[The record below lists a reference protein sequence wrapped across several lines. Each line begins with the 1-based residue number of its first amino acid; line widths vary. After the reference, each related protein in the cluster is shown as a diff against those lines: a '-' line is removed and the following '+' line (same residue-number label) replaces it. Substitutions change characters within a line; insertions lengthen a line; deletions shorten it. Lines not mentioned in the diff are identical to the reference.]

1 MDWKEWPQRKLV
13 GTIIVGLG
21 IASFGVGALVSTTV
35 KTDPN
40 GRFQFAGITSP
51 FPNGSHSG
59 SSNTIGAPSAVSTL
73 ITNPP
78 SPQRTEALQKFA
90 NAAQPSLDRNRARYL
105 LAHTALEAGQAQ
117 AAIDHLKDLETQ
129 YRPMAASVLLQRGRA
144 YEAAGQ
150 KEPAIAAY
158 QSILQQFPKDPAA
171 AEALFNLGKILGKS
185 GEQHGEQHWD
195 QAIAQFPSHPRAID
209 IAKLRLQEN
218 PKQDSP
224 KLFPMQLHLAK
235 YDYETRDY
243 ASRTEKF
250 LQTYSKQ
257 LKPEDWAAIAFG
269 LWENQKY
276 DLAAAAYARAPE
288 TALTAYR
295 AARGLHLTGQSGSQQ
310 RYQAVVQKYPK
321 TPEAGLAL
329 TRLAQ
334 LAEKPQD
341 AIAYLDQVIGHY
353 PDKTPEA
360 IASKADALEKL
371 NSLQSASQLR
381 QLLLQQHSNSEAAAE
396 LRWKIAQD
404 QAKGGKLPA
413 AQQWIEAILKENP
426 TSPIAAKAGFW
437 GGKWA
442 QQSGQGQ
449 QASNYY
455 QAVIK
460 LHPESYYA
468 WRSASRL
475 GWDVGDFDNV
485 RQLQPAIVRP
495 KVRDSLPAGSDTLR
509 ELHHLGF
516 DREAWSYWQVEFQN
530 RQQPSVAE
538 QFTDGVMRLGVGDN
552 LDGMFM
558 ISNLNDRESANDR
571 QQVATLRKDAS
582 YWQALYPFPYMAQIE
597 SWSRQRQLNPMLVTA
612 LIRQESRFEPQIKSS
627 VGATGL
633 MQVMPETASYI
644 ASQIKLKEYK
654 LDRPEDNI
662 KLGTWYLNYTH
673 QEYSG
678 NSMLAVAS
686 YNAGPGAVG
695 GWLAK
700 SKTQDADEFVEAI
713 PYAETK
719 GYVKSVFENYWNYL
733 RLYNPTIAQKVAQVS
748 PNHPREL
755 F

>member
-40 GRFQFAGITSP
+40 GRFQFMGITSP
-51 FPNGSHSG
+51 FPNSNGSS
-59 SSNTIGAPSAVSTL
+59 SSNTSGEPSAVSEL
-73 ITNPP
+73 INKPS
-78 SPQRTEALQKFA
+78 SPQRTEALKKFA
-90 NAAQPSLDRNRARYL
+90 TAAQPSLDRDRARYL
-105 LAHTALEAGQAQ
+105 LANEAIEAGQAQ
-117 AAIDHLKDLETQ
+117 AAIDLLKDLETH
-129 YRPMAASVLLQRGRA
+129 YRAMAAPILMQRGRA

-150 KEPAIAAY
+150 KDPAIATY
-158 QSILQQFPKDPAA
+158 QAILQQFPKDPTA
-171 AEALFNLGKILGKS
+171 AEALFHLGKILGKS
-185 GEQHGEQHWD
+185 GVSHWD
-195 QAIAQFPSHPRAID
+195 RAIAQFPSHPRAIE
-209 IAKLRLQEN
+209 IAKLRLQDN
-218 PKQDSP
+218 P

-243 ASRTEKF
+243 TSRTEKF

-295 AARGLHLTGQSGSQQ
+295 AARGLHLTGQPGSQQ

-334 LAEKPQD
+334 LAEKPQE
-341 AIAYLDQVIGHY
+341 AIAYLDQVIAHY
-353 PDKTPEA
+353 PDKAPEA
-360 IASKADALEKL
+360 IVSKANALEKL
-371 NSLQSASQLR
+371 GSPQSASQLR
-381 QLLLQQHSNSEAAAE
+381 QFLLQQHSSSEAAAE

-413 AQQWIEAILKENP
+413 AQQWVEAILKENS

-442 QQSGQGQ
+442 QQSGQNQ
-449 QASNYY
+449 QASNHY
-455 QAVIK
+455 QSVIK

-485 RQLQPAIVRP
+485 RQLQPAVVRP
-495 KVRDSLPAGSDTLR
+495 KMRDGLLAGSETLR

-516 DREAWSYWQVEFQN
+516 DRGAWNYWQVEFQN

-538 QFTDGVMRLGVGDN
+538 QFTDGVLRLGVGDN
-552 LDGMFM
+552 LDGLFM
-558 ISNLNDRESANDR
+558 VSNLNDRESASDR

-633 MQVMPETASYI
+633 MQVMPDTASYI

-713 PYAETK
+713 PYDETR
-719 GYVKSVFENYWNYL
+719 GYVKAVFENYWNYL
-733 RLYNPTIAQKVAQVS
+733 RLYNPSISQKVAQVS
-748 PNHPREL
+748 PEHPRNL